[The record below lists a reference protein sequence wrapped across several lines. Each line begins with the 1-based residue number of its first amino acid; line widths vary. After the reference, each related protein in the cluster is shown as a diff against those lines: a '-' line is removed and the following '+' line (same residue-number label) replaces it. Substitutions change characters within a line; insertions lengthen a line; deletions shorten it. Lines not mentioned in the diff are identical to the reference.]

1 LVTWLLGYRPRKKNR
16 KKSQT
21 AQVYSRKVLGYFDF
35 YQDSVKKEEEKKE
48 EKLDGNLVIWFL
60 ISAVEY

>member
-1 LVTWLLGYRPRKKNR
+1 VVRGHLVAWLLGYSVTDREKKNR

-48 EKLDGNLVIWFL
+48 EKLDG
-60 ISAVEY
+60 